1 VSAVDLERLK
11 RMWEQFS
18 GPIDAGSQQRARF
31 RELYWHPEITYEEDP
46 QWPGSGTYRGKD
58 EVAEAFEAY
67 VEIFSAGEITVE
79 DLVEVGDQLVAL
91 IRFNVVSA
99 GGDVPIDHVWGYVC
113 EARDGKLAYL
123 RAYWDPEE
131 ALADAGASSSP

>member
-1 VSAVDLERLK
+1 VSDPDLQRLR

-18 GPIDAGSQQRARF
+18 GPIKGGREQRERF

-46 QWPGSGTYRGKD
+46 RWPGSARYEGTD
-58 EVAEAFEAY
+58 AVAEVFEGY
-67 VEIFSAGEITVE
+67 VEIFGAGEITVE
-79 DLVEVGDQLVAL
+79 ELVEVGDRLVAL

-99 GGDVPIDHVWGYVC
+99 GGDVPLDHVWGYIC
-113 EARDGKLAYL
+113 EARDGKLSYL

-131 ALADAGASSSP
+131 ALAAAGVDAP